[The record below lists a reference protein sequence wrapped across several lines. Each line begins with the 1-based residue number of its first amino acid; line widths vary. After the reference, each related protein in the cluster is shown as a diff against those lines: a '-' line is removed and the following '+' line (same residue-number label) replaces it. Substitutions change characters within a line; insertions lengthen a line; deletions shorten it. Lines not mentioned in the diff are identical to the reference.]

1 MTADFL
7 VAYDGSLSLV
17 TPVTP
22 AAREWVEHHVPE
34 DASWFG
40 PSLAV
45 EWRYV
50 DSLLE
55 GIEDDG
61 LPIREET

>member
-1 MTADFL
+1 MSDFL
-7 VAYDGSLSLV
+7 VAYDGSISLV

-22 AAREWVEHHVPE
+22 AAREWIDAHVP
-34 DASWFG
+34 AAAPWFG

-61 LPIREET
+61 LTIREEA

>member
-17 TPVTP
+17 TPVTQ
-22 AAREWVEHHVPE
+22 AAREWIDAHVPE
-34 DASWFG
+34 DAPWCG

-45 EWRYV
+45 APRYL
-50 DSLLE
+50 DALLE
-55 GIEDDG
+55 GMEEDG
-61 LPIREET
+61 LTVS

>member
-17 TPVTP
+17 TPVTQ
-22 AAREWVEHHVPE
+22 AAREWIDAHVPE
-34 DASWFG
+34 DAPRFG

-45 EWRYV
+45 APRYL
-50 DSLLE
+50 DALLE
-55 GIEDDG
+55 GMEDDG
-61 LPIREET
+61 LTVS

>member
-1 MTADFL
+1 MRDCV
-7 VAYDGSLSLV
+7 VAYDGSISLV
-17 TPVTP
+17 TPGTP
-22 AAREWVEHHVPE
+22 AAREWIDAHVPA
-34 DASWFG
+34 DAPWFG

-61 LPIREET
+61 LTIREEA